1 MKPGTPGEATTE
13 ALRIAQ
19 VYRATPREIR
29 PDTDLL
35 ARECAVAL
43 EFNGVSHAV
52 MLASPLDLSD
62 FALGFALSEGIID
75 RADQCYGIE
84 THEGKDGWTARV
96 EISASCFARLKQSRR
111 NLAGRTGCGLCGV
124 ESLSHVFRA
133 LPDLRDAGSLLDPA
147 SISRA
152 LSELASHQAIGA
164 ATGATHAA
172 AWSDPHGN
180 IRIVRED
187 VGRHNALDKL
197 IGAGARANQA
207 DWGNGFLLI
216 TSRASMEMVQKCAMT
231 GIGALIALSA
241 PTDLAVRLAQQHG
254 ICLVGFATPGR
265 WTVYSHPQR
274 LAYLSTDPAPEETAG
289 LIPQRG

>member
-1 MKPGTPGEATTE
+1 
-13 ALRIAQ
+13 
-19 VYRATPREIR
+19 
-29 PDTDLL
+29 
-35 ARECAVAL
+35 
-43 EFNGVSHAV
+43 
-52 MLASPLDLSD
+52 
-62 FALGFALSEGIID
+62 
-75 RADQCYGIE
+75 
-84 THEGKDGWTARV
+84 
-96 EISASCFARLKQSRR
+96 
-111 NLAGRTGCGLCGV
+111 V
-124 ESLSHVFRA
+124 ESLAHVFRT

-152 LSELASHQAIGA
+152 LSELASHQVIGA

-172 AWSDPHGN
+172 AWSDTQGN

-207 DWGNGFLLI
+207 DWRDGFLVI

-231 GIGALIALSA
+231 GFGALVALSA

-254 ICLVGFATPGR
+254 ICLMGFATPGR

-274 LAYLSTDPAPEETAG
+274 LAHRPPDPALLDPSS
-289 LIPQRG
+289 LRPQRG

>member
-1 MKPGTPGEATTE
+1 MKPGVPGDAATE
-13 ALRIAQ
+13 AIRIAQ
-19 VYRATPREIR
+19 VHRVTSSAIR

-52 MLASPLDLSD
+52 MLATPLDLSD

-75 RADQCYGIE
+75 RAEQCYGIE
-84 THEGKDGWTARV
+84 MHEGDEGWTARI
-96 EISASCFARLKQSRR
+96 EISASCFARLKQFRR
-111 NLAGRTGCGLCGV
+111 NLTGRTGCGLCGV
-124 ESLSHVFRA
+124 ESLAHVFRT
-133 LPDLRDAGSLLDPA
+133 LPDLREAGTLLDPA
-147 SISRA
+147 SINHA

-172 AWSDPHGN
+172 AWADPRGN

-197 IGAGARANQA
+197 IGAGLRAKSA
-207 DWGNGFLLI
+207 GWRDGFLII
-216 TSRASMEMVQKCAMT
+216 TSRASMEMVQKCAMAGFGT
-231 GIGALIALSA
+231 LIALSA
-241 PTDLAVRLAQQHG
+241 PTDLAVRLAQEHG

-274 LAYLSTDPAPEETAG
+274 LAGLPTDHASVNATAQ
-289 LIPQRG
+289 ISQRG